1 MDIKRGVLDK
11 DDNKQWDVT
20 MTINLRIDAETMA
33 DAEQEAQSEVSCHLD
48 SVTDFSVDDVWLVE
62 E

>member
-1 MDIKRGVLDK
+1 M

-20 MTINLRIDAETMA
+20 MTINLRVDAETMA